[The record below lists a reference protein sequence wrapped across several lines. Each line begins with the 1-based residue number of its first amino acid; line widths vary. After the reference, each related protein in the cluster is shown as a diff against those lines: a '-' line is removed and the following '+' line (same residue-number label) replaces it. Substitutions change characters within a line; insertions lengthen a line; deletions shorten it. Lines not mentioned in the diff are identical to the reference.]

1 MAWTTPRTWAV
12 NEQLTAAKMNEQVR
26 DNEQYIYD
34 TLAYLY
40 DTKQGKME
48 IYQWTNES
56 GANHSGDTTP
66 TALGSGKEITLSVK
80 STVIV
85 LCSFNLASTGY
96 DSGYK
101 PSAAQLYR
109 GTTALGVS
117 VVTYSERASQN
128 DVGCL
133 VAVDAAVA
141 AGTYTYY
148 LKYWPTNAA
157 YTAYCD
163 QATMVLIVIPD

>member
-12 NEQLTAAKMNEQVR
+12 NEQLTAALMNQQLR
-26 DNEQYIYD
+26 DN
-34 TLAYLY
+34 LNYLNSNKGAKL
-40 DTKQGKME
+40 TV
-48 IYQWTNES
+48 YQWTNES

-101 PSAAQLYR
+101 PSAARLYR
-109 GTTALGVS
+109 GTTALGVL
-117 VVTYSERASQN
+117 VTTYSERASQN
-128 DVGCL
+128 DAGCL

>member
-1 MAWTTPRTWAV
+1 MAWTEPKTWEIL
-12 NEQLTAAKMNEQVR
+12 EQLTAAKMNEQLR
-26 DNEQYIYD
+26 DN
-34 TLAYLY
+34 LAYLN
-40 DTKQGKME
+40 DNKQSQME

-56 GANHSGDTTP
+56 GASHSGDTTP
-66 TALGSGKEITLSVK
+66 TAFGSGKEITLSVK

-101 PSAAQLYR
+101 NSSAQLYR
-109 GTTALGVS
+109 GTTGLGVS
-117 VVTYSERASQN
+117 VITCSERTSQYE
-128 DVGCL
+128 VGCL

-148 LKYWPTNAA
+148 LKYWPLNAE

>member
-1 MAWTTPRTWAV
+1 MAWTEPKTWEV
-12 NEQLTAAKMNEQVR
+12 LEQLTAAKMNEQVR
-26 DNEQYIYD
+26 DN
-34 TLAYLY
+34 LAYLNES
-40 DTKQGKME
+40 KQSQTQ
-48 IYQWTNES
+48 IYQWTTES

-66 TALGSGKEITLSVK
+66 TAFGSGKEITLSVT

-101 PSAAQLYR
+101 PSAARLYR

-117 VVTYSERASQN
+117 VVTYSERTGQN
-128 DVGCL
+128 DFGCL

>member
-1 MAWTTPRTWAV
+1 MAWTEPKTWEIL
-12 NEQLTAAKMNEQVR
+12 EQLTAAKMNEQLR
-26 DNEQYIYD
+26 DN
-34 TLAYLY
+34 LAYLN
-40 DTKQGKME
+40 DNKQSQME
-48 IYQWTNES
+48 IYQWTTES
-56 GANHSGDTTP
+56 GGSHTGDTTP

-96 DSGYK
+96 DSGFK

-117 VVTYSERASQN
+117 VVTCSERTAQN
-128 DVGCL
+128 DFGCL

-148 LKYWPTNAA
+148 LKYWPTKAT

>member
-1 MAWTTPRTWAV
+1 MAWTEPKTWEIL
-12 NEQLTAAKMNEQVR
+12 EQLTAAKMNEQLR
-26 DNEQYIYD
+26 DN
-34 TLAYLY
+34 LAYLN
-40 DTKQGKME
+40 DNKQSQME

-56 GANHSGDTTP
+56 GASHSGDTTP
-66 TALGSGKEITLSVK
+66 TAFGSGKEITLSVK

-85 LCSFNLASTGY
+85 LCSFSLAGTAY
-96 DSGYK
+96 DK
-101 PSAAQLYR
+101 CSAAQLYR

-117 VVTYSERASQN
+117 VTTCSERVSLW

-148 LKYWPTNAA
+148 LKYWPLNGQ